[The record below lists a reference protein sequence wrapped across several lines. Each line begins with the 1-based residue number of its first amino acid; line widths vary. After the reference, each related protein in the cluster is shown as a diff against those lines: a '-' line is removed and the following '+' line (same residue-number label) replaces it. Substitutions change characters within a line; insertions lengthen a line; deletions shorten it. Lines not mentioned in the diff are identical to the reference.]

1 MKRPRGLPRPS
12 REAWDRMAKMA
23 QNQGIA
29 LDGCAD
35 LILDFARL
43 ADEESDLEDEWDGAN
58 LQEKLALGRR
68 FSAILRE
75 KLRLRDAILK
85 SPKKPSPRDPDDDAW
100 ERLLSGADR

>member
-23 QNQGIA
+23 QDPGIA

-43 ADEESDLEDEWDGAN
+43 ADEESDLEDEWDEAN

-75 KLRLRDAILK
+75 KLRLREAIFK
-85 SPKKPSPRDPDDDAW
+85 SPKKRHDPEGEDAW
-100 ERLLSGADR
+100 ERLIGGSDQ